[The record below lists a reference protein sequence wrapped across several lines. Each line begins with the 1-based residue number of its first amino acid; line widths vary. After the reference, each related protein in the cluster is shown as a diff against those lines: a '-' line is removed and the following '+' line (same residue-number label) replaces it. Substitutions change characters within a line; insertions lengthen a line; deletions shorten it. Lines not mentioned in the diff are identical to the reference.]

1 MVNLIVNQQNRNV
14 MEDQEKE
21 DIIRAKQA
29 ISPSGLGDQSVE
41 GTSGPGSVI
50 DPEPLPADR
59 LEDEYMDGDEIGENV
74 HELNHNRNTDKPK
87 NTTGPAYS

>member
-41 GTSGPGSVI
+41 GTSGLGSVI
-50 DPEPLPADR
+50 DPEPLPADK